1 MTGTRS
7 LIRVALMTTAAAT
20 LLGGVGLAAPAAA
33 QVPVAAGVIGP
44 GSGRAGASLA
54 AVVGL
59 IGVIIGGRALAHSA
73 GRIGTGEGRNGAI
86 VALAL
91 GLIGMVLAG
100 LHLATNTGAIGTGH
114 GRAGAIVALVLGPT
128 AIVLGGLARAR
139 SRHTG

>member
-7 LIRVALMTTAAAT
+7 LIHVALI
-20 LLGGVGLAAPAAA
+20 
-33 QVPVAAGVIGP
+33 AAGVVGP

-59 IGVIIGGRALAHSA
+59 IGVVFGGRALARSA
-73 GRIGTGEGRNGAI
+73 GRGGTGRNGAI
-86 VALAL
+86 VALVL
-91 GLIGMVLAG
+91 GLIGTVLAG

-128 AIVLGGLARAR
+128 GMVLGGLARAR
-139 SRHTG
+139 SRRASVGSQ